1 MTLIEIQ
8 GFPQQTLLQC
18 LLDFTLL
25 VLAML
30 KVQEQLFMQT
40 LPQAR
45 GGLRA
50 TPKDQIAKVGAWT
63 SCLSSVRWW
72 TTSAQTTLGT
82 QAAQVFRIVSPCLFV
97 FAYFRVPMQTKLS
110 NSLSPLSKV
119 WVYAANRVFNAT
131 ESAEI
136 NELAKQFA
144 GQWTAH
150 KQQLSSDGGLLYNCF
165 IVLMVD
171 ESMAGASGCSI
182 DSSVR
187 FVKEIGTKY
196 QADFFNRMLLYY
208 VDESNQMQIL
218 PFNEASTVFAQG
230 TINDSTEV
238 FNHLVNT
245 KESFEAT
252 WKVSLAKSPLLKF
265 VASSQPS
272 FNLSLLSGGK

>member
-1 MTLIEIQ
+1 
-8 GFPQQTLLQC
+8 
-18 LLDFTLL
+18 
-25 VLAML
+25 
-30 KVQEQLFMQT
+30 
-40 LPQAR
+40 
-45 GGLRA
+45 
-50 TPKDQIAKVGAWT
+50 
-63 SCLSSVRWW
+63 
-72 TTSAQTTLGT
+72 
-82 QAAQVFRIVSPCLFV
+82 
-97 FAYFRVPMQTKLS
+97 MQTKLS